1 MIKEDRDILFDEL
14 CNDFSSVEAGVRLH
28 VWNSLDV
35 YKFGLINIMQ
45 HDQIVRAINRN
56 LDLFISDLKD
66 NDSYEVLDNVL
77 KDFEIIES
85 VTRKRFL
92 GFLWYCKKLES
103 RKIDVVSHNPNTTI
117 KNVSYTKIVQ

>member
-35 YKFGLINIMQ
+35 YKFVLINIMQ

-56 LDLFISDLKD
+56 LDLFVGDLKD

-77 KDFEIIES
+77 KDFEIIEIFDEAYRQRINIFEIAS
-85 VTRKRFL
+85 IS
-92 GFLWYCKKLES
+92 S
-103 RKIDVVSHNPNTTI
+103 RLCLIILNILNG
-117 KNVSYTKIVQ
+117 